1 MTDSDVPSLYERTE
15 TFAEAENKLLL
26 EWLRR
31 VRVNIDSHNLA
42 ERYYRRRDVS
52 LTVVAVAALVTL
64 GVSATSFGLGS
75 GDARWF
81 GLALSLIG
89 VSASTLQGVLGFGAA
104 ALANRVAAR
113 QFGALRRGIESALCI
128 SQSDRAFGIKQIA
141 REWDIVS
148 ASSEN
153 VPAKIRR
160 AAEAKARDDG
170 YLSIYGTSEMANDAE
185 KTAKR
190 FPGEG

>member
-1 MTDSDVPSLYERTE
+1 MTDSDVPSLYKRAE
-15 TFAEAENKLLL
+15 TPAEAENKLLL

-42 ERYYRRRDVS
+42 ERYYRRRDVA
-52 LTVVAVAALVTL
+52 LTIVAVAALVTL

-89 VSASTLQGVLGFGAA
+89 VSASTLQGVLGFGAS

-113 QFGALRRGIESALCI
+113 QFAALRRSIESALCI
-128 SQSDRAFGIKQIA
+128 SESDRAFAIKQIA

-153 VPAKIRR
+153 VPAKIRG
-160 AAEAKARDDG
+160 ASESKARDNG
-170 YLSIYGTSEMANDAE
+170 YLSTYGASERQMTE
-185 KTAKR
+185 GKTVKR

>member
-1 MTDSDVPSLYERTE
+1 MSDSDVPSLYERTE
-15 TFAEAENKLLL
+15 TSAEAQGKLLL

-42 ERYYRRRDVS
+42 ERYYRRRNVS

-64 GVSATSFGLGS
+64 GVSSTSFGLGS

-89 VSASTLQGVLGFGAA
+89 VTASTLQGVLDFGAS

-113 QFGALRRGIESALCI
+113 QFAALRRGIESALCM
-128 SQSDRAFGIKQIA
+128 SESDRAFAIKQIA

-160 AAEAKARDDG
+160 VAEAKVRNDG
-170 YLSIYGTSEMANDAE
+170 YLPIYGTLGRANY
-185 KTAKR
+185 
-190 FPGEG
+190 GEPAA